1 MKPFKSSFALKLTGF
16 MLAISV
22 LPLLVFQLFS
32 YGSVRHTVFDEAV
45 RNNLL
50 LLSNQRDYLN
60 LQMEQINGLA
70 TNLGSVDAINQVLSA
85 SGNQSSYDL
94 LATKARIGYV
104 LSGYSNLKGL
114 VSIDL
119 FTLNGTQY
127 HVGDTLNIDSVRSE
141 LRDQLMQ
148 KTLGATQQLMWHGV
162 EDNVNASSSN
172 KKVIVAT
179 KTINRADARSA
190 EHVGMLVINF
200 STDYLYRHFS
210 QLDLGKGAYLM
221 VIDAQNRLIYHPT
234 KNFIG
239 QFVEKDLGNFLKG
252 DTGSLEMRLD
262 NRDVVFSYS
271 HIPDKNWYVVSVVPY
286 GTLMSSIQSVERI
299 GIALLSLIFL
309 LIALFIRAYLQRVV
323 MPIRA
328 ISEGFRLFQ
337 SNGLD
342 EHWRLGKFRT
352 LQEIS
357 DLVNWFNSFL
367 DMMAVHHRAQ
377 TDLRIA
383 ATAFESQEG
392 MLITDADCVILRVN
406 HAFSAITGYS
416 AEEVVGKKVSI
427 LKSERHNREFYAAIW
442 ESINQNG
449 GWQGEIWNRRK
460 NGEMYPEWLTI
471 TAVKDNEGGVTHY
484 VGTKTDISPRKA
496 AEEEIRHLAFYDTL
510 THLPNR
516 RLLHDR
522 LLRTIASNHRSGNY
536 SALMFLDM
544 DNFKPLNDQYGHD
557 VGDLL
562 LIEVARRIESC
573 IRDTD
578 TVARFGGDEFVVMI
592 GELVAEKTAALMQV
606 EIVAEK
612 IRISLAETYRL
623 GRPVQGS
630 ENTIVEH
637 HCSSSIGVVLFLDNS
652 LDEILKCADIAM
664 YRAKDAG
671 RNMISYYDKG
681 NENGNLIMAEPPVIG
696 PVAAESVAG

>member
-1 MKPFKSSFALKLTGF
+1 MKSLKPSFAFKLTGF

-22 LPLLVFQLFS
+22 LPLLVFQLLS
-32 YGSVRHTVFDEAV
+32 YSAIRQTVFDEAV

-70 TNLGSVDAINQVLSA
+70 TNLGSVDAINQVLSS
-85 SGNQSSYDL
+85 SGSQSSYDQ

-127 HVGDTLNIDSVRSE
+127 HVGDTLNIDNVRAE
-141 LRDQLMQ
+141 QRDHLMQ
-148 KTLGATQQLMWHGV
+148 KTIGSVHQLIWHGV

-179 KTINRADARSA
+179 KTINRADAKFT
-190 EHVGMLVINF
+190 EQVGVLVINF

-210 QLDLGKGAYLM
+210 GLDLGKGAYLM
-221 VIDAQNRLIYHPT
+221 VIDAQSRLIYHPT
-234 KNFIG
+234 KDFIG
-239 QFVEKDLGNFLKG
+239 QVVEKDLGSMLKG
-252 DTGSLEMRLD
+252 SAGSRKMRLD
-262 NRDVVFSYS
+262 NREVVFSYS
-271 HIPDKNWYVVSVVPY
+271 QIPDKNWYVVSVVPY
-286 GTLMSSIQSVERI
+286 DTLMNPVQPIERL
-299 GIALLSLIFL
+299 GIALLTLILL
-309 LIALFIRAYLQRVV
+309 LIVLFIRAYWQRVV
-323 MPIRA
+323 LPIRA

-337 SNGLD
+337 SNSLD

-352 LQEIS
+352 LEEIS

-367 DMMAVHHRAQ
+367 DVMAIHRRAQ

-383 ATAFESQEG
+383 ATAFESQQG
-392 MLITDADCVILRVN
+392 MLITDAACFILRVN
-406 HAFSAITGYS
+406 HAFTEITGYA
-416 AEEVVGKKVSI
+416 AEEVVGKKISVLRSGY
-427 LKSERHNREFYAAIW
+427 HDQAFYSAMW
-442 ESINQNG
+442 ESISSSG

-460 NGEMYPEWLTI
+460 GGEMYPEWLTI
-471 TAVKDNEGGVTHY
+471 TAVRDNEGAVTHY

-496 AEEEIRHLAFYDTL
+496 AEEEIRHLAFYDSL
-510 THLPNR
+510 TNLPNR

-522 LLRTIASNHRSGNY
+522 LLCAIASSRRTGNY
-536 SALMFLDM
+536 AALMFLDM

-562 LIEVARRIESC
+562 LIEVARRIEAC
-573 IRDTD
+573 VRDTD

-592 GELVAEKTAALMQV
+592 SELVADKAAALRQA
-606 EIVAEK
+606 ESVAEK
-612 IRISLAETYRL
+612 IRSALGETYFL
-623 GRPVQGS
+623 NLSGD
-630 ENTIVEH
+630 ENRIVEH
-637 HCSSSIGVVLFLDNS
+637 RCTSSIGVVLFLDS
-652 LDEILKCADIAM
+652 DADEILKYADIAM
-664 YRAKDAG
+664 YRAKEAG
-671 RNMISYYDKG
+671 RNMIMYYEKEG
-681 NENGNLIMAEPPVIG
+681 ENGYHI
-696 PVAAESVAG
+696 AA